1 MLCLNEPASLKMSTS
16 TNTKW
21 NHKIRWIAVE
31 NSYSSDQTVIW
42 APKFESVSVDIVSK
56 SGLDKST

>member
-1 MLCLNEPASLKMSTS
+1 MSTS
-16 TNTKW
+16 TNKKW

-42 APKFESVSVDIVSK
+42 ALKSESVSVDIASK